1 MDSYLKHIREFQKQ
15 LTRKA
20 VRLFNASP
28 SLADIKPAVVV
39 VVGMGGSGLSGE
51 LLLNLQDS
59 LKLKTP
65 VITWKN
71 YGLPALHAK
80 SRPLFIFVSFSGN
93 TKETLSGLKY
103 LLKTGNRQPKTAL
116 AAVTSGGELKKIA
129 MAKKLPLTT
138 FPAGD
143 LTPREALGY
152 TFFSLKLLLKAY
164 FPKLLFNDFDQ
175 KTKPAE
181 FEQLGRALAQKI
193 NGRVPII
200 YTPVENASLGYIWKI
215 NFNETAKNHAFSHT
229 IPEAAHNEIAAF
241 GRNKKIFLPIFLV
254 NQKTSKAIKEKI
266 KLIAKVLKRM
276 RFRPLLISIPGKEKE
291 EIVWNAVILSHFTSY
306 YLAKLNKTDPTKT
319 RLIDQLKKLEK

>member
-20 VRLFNASP
+20 VRLFNAPP
-28 SLADIKPAVVV
+28 SLADIKPDVIVT
-39 VVGMGGSGLSGE
+39 VGMGGSGLPGK
-51 LLLNLQDS
+51 LLFDLQDW

-71 YGLPALHAK
+71 YGLPALHAN
-80 SRPLFIFVSFSGN
+80 RQPLFIFISFSGD

-103 LLKTGNRQPKTAL
+103 LLKTVSRRRKTTL
-116 AAVTSGGELKKIA
+116 AVVTSGGELKKIA
-129 MAKKLPLTT
+129 MAKKLPLAT
-138 FPAGD
+138 FPAED

-152 TFFSLKLLLKAY
+152 NYFGLKLLLKAY
-164 FPKLLFNDFDQ
+164 FPGLLLKDFDQ
-175 KTKPAE
+175 KIKPAK
-181 FEQLGRALAQKI
+181 FEQLGRALAKKI

-229 IPEAAHNEIAAF
+229 VPEAAHNEITAF

-254 NQKTSKAIKEKI
+254 NRKTSKIIKEKI
-266 KLIAKVLKRM
+266 KLIAKVLKRT
-276 RFRPLLISIPGKEKE
+276 RVGSILISIPGKEKE
-291 EIVWNAVILSHFTSY
+291 EIAWNAIILSHFTSY